1 MAPQSSR
8 ALLATLKHFKW
19 AKCTLVIGI
28 KNDARYAA
36 DSFKVSA
43 VIGLG
48 ARVRTV
54 RGLGARVREVRG

>member
-48 ARVRTV
+48 ARVKCEGY
-54 RGLGARVREVRG
+54 RGYRVSEG